1 MFALWDW
8 PHVRCRVFDHN
19 IGAGT
24 HMFVH
29 KCSLWYQLMKAPPDI
44 CVGTIKASIVSIPA
58 MELAQT
64 SPLVKVRPFSVWSED
79 RSGKDR
85 PTMTSNI
92 PRISLQSSPHFGH
105 RKGMKDLK
113 WNLQGEKEKFQL
125 QVHKIVQCTHR
136 HYRHTMTQLIKS
148 MSTENW
154 RDSNWWCN
162 K

>member
-19 IGAGT
+19 ISAGT

-29 KCSLWYQLMKAPPDI
+29 KCSLCYQLMKAPPDI

-113 WNLQGEKEKFQL
+113 WNLRGEKVSPSGAQNCPMHTPSLPSHHDPIDQKYVNRKLTRLQL
-125 QVHKIVQCTHR
+125 
-136 HYRHTMTQLIKS
+136 M
-148 MSTENW
+148 M
-154 RDSNWWCN
+154 
-162 K
+162 